1 MNARGAGT
9 FCAVDCPDAATRDAV
24 VTASR
29 NKGQYGAPGLLA
41 AKSLVGFHLGG
52 CGDQSIRFRPALIF
66 QLSHASM
73 FLDGF
78 EKVLSE
84 KAS

>member
-1 MNARGAGT
+1 MYSLNEVHLGYVFLVSAR
-9 FCAVDCPDAATRDAV
+9 VWPV
-24 VTASR
+24 VI
-29 NKGQYGAPGLLA
+29 
-41 AKSLVGFHLGG
+41 LVIILGFHLGG
-52 CGDQSIRFRPALIF
+52 CGDLSIRFRPALIF
-66 QLSHASM
+66 QLSHANM